1 MLVITRRVDESIV
14 ICDEIVVTVLKVDRG
29 QVKLGIRAP
38 IEMPVDRGEVAEAK
52 RKSLESRS
60 LHD

>member
-1 MLVITRRVDESIV
+1 MLVLTRRVDESIM

-38 IEMPVDRGEVAEAK
+38 IEMPVDREEVAKAK
-52 RKSLESRS
+52 RKSLESRN
-60 LHD
+60 HHE